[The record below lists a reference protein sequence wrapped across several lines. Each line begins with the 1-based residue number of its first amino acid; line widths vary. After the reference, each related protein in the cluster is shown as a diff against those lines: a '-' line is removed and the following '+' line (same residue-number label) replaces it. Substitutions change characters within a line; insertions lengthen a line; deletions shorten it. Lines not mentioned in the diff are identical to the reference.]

1 MDRSTSIDYQLSNK
15 PVASQT
21 FYLVMS
27 DFFFTTVCL
36 PTVGSLSND
45 DGDGDGYKASSKP
58 LFANLKILDVFS
70 TYSLFK

>member
-27 DFFFTTVCL
+27 EFFFTAVCL
-36 PTVGSLSND
+36 PAAGSLSND
-45 DGDGDGYKASSKP
+45 DGDGDG
-58 LFANLKILDVFS
+58 FENV
-70 TYSLFK
+70 T

>member
-27 DFFFTTVCL
+27 DFFFFTAVCL
-36 PTVGSLSND
+36 PAAGSLSNG
-45 DGDGDGYKASSKP
+45 DGDGDGYE
-58 LFANLKILDVFS
+58 NV
-70 TYSLFK
+70 T